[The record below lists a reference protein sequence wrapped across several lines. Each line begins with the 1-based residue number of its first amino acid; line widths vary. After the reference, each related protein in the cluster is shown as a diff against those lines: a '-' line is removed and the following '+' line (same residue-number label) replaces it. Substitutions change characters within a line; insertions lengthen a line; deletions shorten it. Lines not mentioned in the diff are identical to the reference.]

1 MKYLFHNFIST
12 LRRYRMSSLL
22 NIIGMAVAFAAF
34 YVIMTQ
40 VCWNFSYNK
49 SLKDADRTFVISLP
63 SQYSPGKYSIWV
75 CRPLAEAMVAGS
87 SSVESGGLYET
98 FKSDKE
104 SLCWTRKDG
113 VPVKMHLDLSQ
124 FSSGSIKALNFSAVE
139 GSMDGLSKPETIA
152 LSESFAKKNGLT
164 IGDRIS
170 WQDPEDEQN
179 AQEIVAIYSDFP
191 DNSDLGLNDAIYDIK
206 DNGIDDNSEWSY
218 NYIVKLHD
226 KSRKEEFEK
235 DCDKFVRE
243 YIEKLYDGSGA
254 DEAELDEICSGLKVK
269 LVSLSDIFYSQELD
283 GTPGRRGNKTTDM
296 TLLAVAIL
304 TILIAMIN
312 FFNFFFALVPARLR
326 SVNTYKIFGVSR
338 TALILNFIF
347 ESVGLVVIA
356 LALSALAVLLFMRT
370 SAAGI
375 LTAPVWGN
383 ALVLW
388 MTIGAAVVTAVV
400 GSIYPALYITSFQPA
415 LVLKGSFS
423 GSAAGR
429 SLRNTLICFQFV
441 ISMSLIICAM
451 FIRMQHTYMM
461 NYDMG
466 FDKSHLLSGK
476 MPYGLCWYGS
486 QNEAFEDKLRSNPD
500 ILDITW
506 ADGKIVNTSRMGW
519 GRDYKGE
526 SINFQCY
533 PVAYNFLSFMGIDI
547 VEGRNFTKS
556 DEISDGGTMIF
567 NEQAQKEFG
576 IDLETPAPGHVDGSI
591 TAGIC
596 KDFNFK
602 PLQYGRDAFAFYV
615 FGKNRWRRGLQQ
627 IYVRTAPG
635 ADVRAVIKFILD
647 TVQDMRPDVDPELY
661 YIDFFDQEL
670 GTQYKQESRLSML
683 ISIFTM
689 IAIIISLMGVFG
701 LVLFDTQHRSR
712 EIAVRRVMGGS
723 VGDIVRM
730 FNAKYIRIVLAGFVI
745 AAPLSWWI
753 VRRYFA
759 GFAYHTA
766 ISWWVFAVA
775 LLIVLAI
782 TVLIVTLRSLKA
794 ATSNPVEQ
802 LKND

>member
-12 LRRYRMSSLL
+12 LRRYKMSSLL

-40 VCWNFSYNK
+40 VCWNFSYNR

-63 SQYSPGKYSIWV
+63 SQYSPGKYSIWI
-75 CRPLAEAMVAGS
+75 CRPLAEAMISGS

-98 FKSDKE
+98 FCSDKE
-104 SLCWTRKDG
+104 ALCWTRKNN
-113 VPVKMHLDLSQ
+113 VPVKLHLDLNQYSA
-124 FSSGSIKALNFSAVE
+124 GSIKALNFSAVE
-139 GSMDGLSKPETIA
+139 GSLEDLSKPATIA
-152 LSESFAKKNGLT
+152 VSESLAKRSGLT

-170 WQDPEDEQN
+170 WQDPEGEQN

-191 DNSDLGLNDAIYDIK
+191 RDSDLGMTNAIYDIK
-206 DNGIDDNSEWSY
+206 DIGIDNNSEWSY

-226 KSRKEEFEK
+226 KSQKEEFK
-235 DCDKFVRE
+235 NDSDKVLRE
-243 YIEKLYDGSGA
+243 YIEKLYAGSGV
-254 DEAELDEICSGLKVK
+254 DEAEIDEYCNTFKVK
-269 LVSLSDIFYSQELD
+269 LVSLADIFYSQELD
-283 GTPGRRGNKTTDM
+283 GVPGRKGNRTTDM

-304 TILIAMIN
+304 TILIALIN
-312 FFNFFFALVPARLR
+312 FVNFFFALVPARLR

-338 TALILNFIF
+338 TALIFNFIL

-356 LALSALAVLLFMRT
+356 LALSALIVFLFMRT

-383 ALVLW
+383 AMVLW
-388 MTIGAAVVTAVV
+388 TTVGAAVVTAVF
-400 GSIYPALYITSFQPA
+400 GSIYPAFYITSFQPA

-429 SLRNTLICFQFV
+429 RLRNALICFQFV

-466 FDKSHLLSGK
+466 FDKSHLLSGRI
-476 MPYGLCWYGS
+476 PYGLCWYGS

-533 PVAYNFLSFMGIDI
+533 PVAYNFLNFMGIDI
-547 VEGRNFTKS
+547 IDGRNFTKS
-556 DEISDGGTMIF
+556 DELSEGGAMIF
-567 NEQAQKEFG
+567 NEQAQKEYD
-576 IDLETPAPGHVDGSI
+576 IDLETPAPGHVEGCV

-602 PLQYGRDAFAFYV
+602 PLQYGRDAFAFLI
-615 FGKNRWRRGLQQ
+615 FGKERWRQGLQQ
-627 IYVRTAPG
+627 IYVRTTPG
-635 ADVRAVIKFILD
+635 ADVNAVIKFILD
-647 TVQDMRPDVDPELY
+647 TVQEMRPDVDPELY
-661 YIDFFDQEL
+661 YIDFFDTEL
-670 GTQYKQESRLSML
+670 GAQYKQESRLSML
-683 ISIFTM
+683 ISIFTL

-723 VGDIVRM
+723 IGDIIRM

-775 LLIVLAI
+775 LLVILAI

-794 ATSNPVEQ
+794 ATSNPIEQ

>member
-22 NIIGMAVAFAAF
+22 NIVGMAVAFAAF

-49 SLKDADRTFVISLP
+49 SLKDADRTFVISSP
-63 SQYSPGKYSIWV
+63 SPYSPGKYNIWI
-75 CRPLAEAMVAGS
+75 CRPLGESMIS
-87 SSVESGGLYET
+87 SSSLVEAGGVYET
-98 FKSDKE
+98 FRSEKE
-104 SLCWTRKDG
+104 PLCWTRKND
-113 VPVKMHLDLSQ
+113 VPVKLHLDLPQ
-124 FSSGSIKALNFSAVE
+124 FTAGSIKALNFTASE
-139 GSMDGLSKPETIA
+139 GSLDELSKPGTIA
-152 LSESFAKKNGLT
+152 ISASFARKNGLA

-170 WQDPEDEQN
+170 WQDPEGEQN
-179 AQEIVAIYSDFP
+179 AHEIVAIYADFP
-191 DNSDLGLNDAIYDIK
+191 ENSDLGMNNAIYDMK
-206 DNGIDDNSEWSY
+206 DNHIDDRSEWSF

-226 KSRKEEFEK
+226 ASQKEEFEK
-235 DCDKFVRE
+235 ESNKVVRD
-243 YIEKLYDGSGA
+243 YITNLYDGSGA
-254 DEAELDEICSGLKVK
+254 DQSDINELCNQMNVK
-269 LVSLSDIFYSQELD
+269 LVSLKDTFYTEVLD
-283 GTPGRRGNKTTDM
+283 GMPGRRGNKTTDM

-304 TILIAMIN
+304 TILIALIN
-312 FFNFFFALVPARLR
+312 FVNFFFALVPARLR

-356 LALSALAVLLFMRT
+356 LALSALTVFLFLRT

-375 LTAPVWGN
+375 LTAPAGVN

-388 MTIGAAVVTAVV
+388 MTVGVAVVTAVL
-400 GSIYPALYITSFQPA
+400 GSIYPAFYITSFQPA

-429 SLRNTLICFQFV
+429 SLRNSLICFQFI

-466 FDKSHLLSGK
+466 FDKSHLLSGR
-476 MPYGLCWYGS
+476 MPYGICWYGS

-500 ILDITW
+500 IVDITW

-526 SINFQCY
+526 TINFQCY
-533 PVAYNFLSFMGIDI
+533 PVAYNFLHFMGIDI
-547 VEGRNFTKS
+547 IEGRDFTKS
-556 DEISDGGTMIF
+556 DELSDGGTMIF
-567 NEQAQKEFG
+567 NEQAKKEFD

-596 KDFNFK
+596 KDFNFQ
-602 PLQYGRDAFAFYV
+602 PLQYDRDAFAFYV
-615 FGKNRWRRGLQQ
+615 FGKNRWRQGLQQ

-635 ADVRAVIKFILD
+635 ADVNAVIKFIRD
-647 TVQDMRPDVDPELY
+647 TVHEMRPDADPETY
-661 YIDFFDQEL
+661 EIDFFDKEL
-670 GTQYKQESRLSML
+670 GAQYRQESRLSML
-683 ISIFTM
+683 ISIFTF

-723 VGDIVRM
+723 VPDIIKM
-730 FNAKYIRIVLAGFVI
+730 FNAKYIRIVLVGFVV

-753 VRRYFA
+753 VRRYLA

-766 ISWWVFAVA
+766 INRWVFAVA
-775 LLIVLAI
+775 LVVVLAI